1 MKVSI
6 AYPPLDDP
14 KGVPLLSQNRQ
25 FQWFQSPTYIYPMVP
40 AYSATLLKENGFE
53 VFWNDGIA
61 SGQTFDTWF
70 EEIKKENPD
79 LLAFEVKTPVIK
91 RFWKIIDRIKKELP
105 DITIVLMGDH
115 VTALPEESLHHSKT
129 DFVLVGGDYDFL
141 LLELCS
147 AVRRNIPLQD
157 LGPGFCFWFNGK
169 IVSTGRSEPKGNLD
183 ALPYIDRDLTQYH
196 RYAIMNGNFKYT
208 PGTYQMAARDCWWG
222 ACVFCSWTT
231 LYPGSTYRTVSPQR
245 HLDEIE
251 MLVDRY
257 RIKEIFDDSGCFPRG
272 LWLQE
277 FCNGFLD
284 RGLQKKVVM
293 GCNMRIGGLAEAEWQ
308 LLGKCNFRMVL
319 IGLESVNAVTL
330 KRLNKNIRVDQIKE
344 TFVMAKRAGLEP
356 HVTTMVGY
364 PWESKKDAL
373 ETLAYTGELFKT
385 GLVDSLQATIV
396 VPYPGTP
403 LFRMALENGWLLTE
417 DWDDFDMGRSV
428 WQSPISQ
435 TDVQKQAQNLYKLAL
450 SPIFLMRK
458 TLSIR
463 SLEDLK
469 YFMRVGV
476 KFFSHLVDFNRPS
489 SFQSTPGKER
499 SDNAQR

>member
-1 MKVSI
+1 MKISI

-25 FQWFQSPTYIYPMVP
+25 FQWFRSPTYIYPMVP
-40 AYSATLLKENGFE
+40 AYAATLLQENGFK
-53 VFWNDGIA
+53 VFWHDGIA
-61 SGQTFDTWF
+61 SEQTFEGWF
-70 EEIKKENPD
+70 ADIKNQVPD

-91 RFWKIIDRIKKELP
+91 RFWKIVDRIKAELP
-105 DITIVLMGDH
+105 ESKIVLMGDH
-115 VTALPEESLHHSKT
+115 VTALPEESLENSKA
-129 DFVLVGGDYDFL
+129 DFILTGGDYDFL

-147 AVRRNIPLQD
+147 GFRRNMPLQE

-169 IVSTGRSEPKGNLD
+169 IISTGRAEPKGNLD
-183 ALPYIDRDLTQYH
+183 ALPYIDRELTQYH
-196 RYAIMNGNFKYT
+196 LYAVKNGNFKHT

-222 ACVFCSWTT
+222 RCCFCSWTT
-231 LYPGSTYRTVSPQR
+231 LYPGNTYRTVSPGR

-251 MLVDRY
+251 MLTEQY
-257 RIKEIFDDSGCFPRG
+257 GIKEIFDDSGCFPKG
-272 LWLQE
+272 EWLKE
-277 FCNGFLD
+277 YCRGFLD
-284 RGLQKKVVM
+284 RGLHEKVSL
-293 GCNMRIGGLAEAEWQ
+293 GCNMRIGGLSETEWW

-319 IGLESVNAVTL
+319 IGLESVNNETL

-373 ETLAYTGELFKT
+373 ETLAFTGDLFKK

-403 LFRMALENGWLLTE
+403 LFQTARKNGWLLTE

-435 TDVQKQAQNLYKLAL
+435 ADVQKQAQRLYRVAL
-450 SPIFLMRK
+450 SPKFLMRK

-469 YFMRVGV
+469 YFKRVGV
-476 KFFSHLVDFNRPS
+476 KFIGHLFDFNRES
-489 SFQSTPGKER
+489 SLKP
-499 SDNAQR
+499 DAQDL